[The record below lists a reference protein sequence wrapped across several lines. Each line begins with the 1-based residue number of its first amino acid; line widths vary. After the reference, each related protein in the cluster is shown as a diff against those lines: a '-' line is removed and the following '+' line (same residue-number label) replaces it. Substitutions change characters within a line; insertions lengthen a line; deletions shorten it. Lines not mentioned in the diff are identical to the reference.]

1 MLLSSYICML
11 FKCILL
17 PCMVTMF
24 TEEARDATGRFEL
37 RKWGRFS
44 AISAHQHQRVYS
56 CMRYLIYLVFGYK
69 SDIKVIWFTKGSAFP
84 PPLPQARNI
93 NHIFFERSKVDWF
106 SFPTSV
112 SSLNWINFKISPL
125 SSYGTGHSFLFLSKW
140 FACRPLVWL
149 HNIELNVFFF
159 YRNIMSMEDNPVKS
173 IAVQSYDQAV
183 APSWKIGDPL

>member
-1 MLLSSYICML
+1 MGMLQCFAFYACCSYQQLGMLLSSYICML
-11 FKCILL
+11 FICKLLKCILL

-24 TEEARDATGRFEL
+24 TEEARGATGRFEL
-37 RKWGRFS
+37 RKWGRFSFS

-56 CMRYLIYLVFGYK
+56 CMRYIIYLVFGYK

-112 SSLNWINFKISPL
+112 SSLNWIDFKISPL

-140 FACRPLVWL
+140 FAYRPLVWL
-149 HNIELNVFFF
+149 HNIELNVL
-159 YRNIMSMEDNPVKS
+159 ME
-173 IAVQSYDQAV
+173 I
-183 APSWKIGDPL
+183 